1 MSSKVRRALEEVGR
15 RTGVCFRIVFADG
28 SSYQSREGTP
38 DTVITF
44 HRKSAELNVLF
55 FGHIGLLESYF
66 AGGADIDG
74 DIAAAFR
81 AGMDAGFADCPG
93 LMVRL
98 RNRWH
103 EWRFSNGSVA
113 QAKVNARFH
122 YGLGTEFFRYW
133 LDSPTMTYTC
143 AYWREGTATLEQAQ
157 RNKLDHVCRKL
168 RLQPGESMADIG
180 CGWGGL
186 MFHAHEQF
194 GVRATGYNTTTEQV
208 AALSEEIR
216 RRGLDDVLQ
225 VREADFRE
233 VRGQYDKCASVGVLE
248 HAGRDQLPEAI
259 RCLAECVK
267 PGGLGVLHFIGHVG
281 VSETEF
287 FVRKHIFPG
296 GWIPSLAQTIQLMER
311 HGLDILDIENLR
323 RHYALTLDEWA
334 ARFDRCWDDIRRLDS
349 SRFNEEFYRKWRSYL
364 YACAEMFRSPN
375 TRTHLFQITF
385 SKGNVGY
392 EYPMSRNY
400 LYAG

>member
-113 QAKVNARFH
+113 
-122 YGLGTEFFRYW
+122 
-133 LDSPTMTYTC
+133 
-143 AYWREGTATLEQAQ
+143 AT
-157 RNKLDHVCRKL
+157 
-168 RLQPGESMADIG
+168 
-180 CGWGGL
+180 
-186 MFHAHEQF
+186 
-194 GVRATGYNTTTEQV
+194 
-208 AALSEEIR
+208 
-216 RRGLDDVLQ
+216 
-225 VREADFRE
+225 
-233 VRGQYDKCASVGVLE
+233 
-248 HAGRDQLPEAI
+248 
-259 RCLAECVK
+259 
-267 PGGLGVLHFIGHVG
+267 
-281 VSETEF
+281 
-287 FVRKHIFPG
+287 
-296 GWIPSLAQTIQLMER
+296 
-311 HGLDILDIENLR
+311 
-323 RHYALTLDEWA
+323 
-334 ARFDRCWDDIRRLDS
+334 
-349 SRFNEEFYRKWRSYL
+349 
-364 YACAEMFRSPN
+364 
-375 TRTHLFQITF
+375 
-385 SKGNVGY
+385 VGY
-392 EYPMSRNY
+392 PAVTYNDNNDPWVARRISRCE
-400 LYAG
+400 AKGKCIGTWR